1 MIPPTLMHY
10 GFAFCMSHVHGNRI
24 RDGSP
29 GKKLEIRLAE
39 LCVDLLQQ
47 NNENYAVDDQIEE
60 SVERRSPIIIRLEA
74 VRQDSPPSEINEDD
88 GLGEHNPPDEEVLD
102 EATDVVMINFEDELG
117 SSDEEEESIE
127 DSDSEAFAWLNTR
140 KSSGRC

>member
-88 GLGEHNPPDEEVLD
+88 
-102 EATDVVMINFEDELG
+102 EL
-117 SSDEEEESIE
+117 
-127 DSDSEAFAWLNTR
+127 AFAWLNTR